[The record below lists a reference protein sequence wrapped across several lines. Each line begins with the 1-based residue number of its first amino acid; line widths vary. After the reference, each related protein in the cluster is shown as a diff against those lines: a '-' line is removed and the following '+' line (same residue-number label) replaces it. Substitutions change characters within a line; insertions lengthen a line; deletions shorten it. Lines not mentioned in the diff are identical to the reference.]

1 MHIASYTFFF
11 TLQISG
17 LSDIYHFEL
26 TGLEKTNLRAD
37 FPSSIKSE
45 ALKSEPYVKLLDNIL
60 VVVLESTIILIG
72 WVC

>member
-1 MHIASYTFFF
+1 MHIAYTFFF

-37 FPSSIKSE
+37 SPLTIKSE
-45 ALKSEPYVKLLDNIL
+45 ALKSEPFVKLLDNIS
-60 VVVLESTIILIG
+60 VIVLDSTIVLIG